1 MNIYC
6 VDTRENP
13 ASYRD
18 YLRSAHWQRFKTLK
32 LHKVSACELCLSKER
47 LCLHHK
53 TYSSLG
59 NELPGDVVV
68 LCDKCHKLLH
78 EFIGVID
85 RTLKAKTE
93 EFIQLMK
100 ACAGQPREKIKSKY
114 VAGRSKTP
122 YVPPKPKVKKGPPKK
137 KSWVPVNNGF
147 DL

>member
-18 YLRSAHWQRFKTLK
+18 YLRSAHWQRFKIIK
-32 LHKVSACELCLSKER
+32 LHKVSACELCLSKDR

-78 EFIGVID
+78 EFVGVID

-93 EFIQLMK
+93 EFLQLMK
-100 ACAGQPREKIKSKY
+100 ACTSPTIERPKY
-114 VAGRSKTP
+114 VAGRA
-122 YVPPKPKVKKGPPKK
+122 KPKPPKK
-137 KSWVPVNNGF
+137 KKKQTKKAP
-147 DL
+147 